1 MTGIL
6 IAASAVSI
14 LVGLFGLLYVL
25 KNLAPDLLLLGA
37 QALVGLMWVVI
48 LAASIVR
55 ALGIGAPHEAIT
67 YWGYLLTGLCMP
79 IAGIYLGLLER
90 SKWGSLAITV
100 ISITGVVLAMRLP
113 QIWPEG
119 F

>member
-6 IAASAVSI
+6 IAASVVSI

-37 QALVGLMWVVI
+37 QALVLLAWIVI
-48 LAASIVR
+48 LVASIVR
-55 ALGIGAPHEAIT
+55 AASIGGPTEAIT

-79 IAGIYLGLLER
+79 IAGVYLGLLER
-90 SKWGSLAITV
+90 SRWGSLAITV
-100 ISITGVVLAMRLP
+100 VSVTSVVLAMRLP